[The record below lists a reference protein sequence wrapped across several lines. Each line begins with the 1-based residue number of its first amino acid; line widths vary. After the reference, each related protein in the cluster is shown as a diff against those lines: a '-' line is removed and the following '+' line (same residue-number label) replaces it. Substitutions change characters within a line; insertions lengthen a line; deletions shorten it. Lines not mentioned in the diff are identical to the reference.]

1 MASDYKKI
9 GGAWQGDKGISFK
22 LEGWPGYA
30 YLFPN
35 THKQPGDKK
44 PDFDICV
51 KESVMPDVAE
61 QYMSEYNKRQDGQQ
75 RNNTPSFPPSG
86 STSDI
91 DDLGPAF
98 PAEASGMD
106 DVPF

>member
-30 YLFPN
+30 YLFEN
-35 THKQPGDKK
+35 KHKIPGDKK

-51 KESVMPDVAE
+51 KASVMPEVAE
-61 QYMSEYNKRQDGQQ
+61 QYRSEYEKRQGGQCQ
-75 RNNTPSFPPSG
+75 EPAQTPAG
-86 STSDI
+86 NVRE
-91 DDLGPAF
+91 AF
-98 PAEASGMD
+98 EMD
-106 DVPF
+106 DSVPF

>member
-1 MASDYKKI
+1 MGSDYKKI

-35 THKQPGDKK
+35 KNKQPGDKK

-51 KESVMPDVAE
+51 KASVMPDVAA
-61 QYMSEYNKRQDGQQ
+61 QYMSDYDRRQMEQAQ
-75 RNNTPSFPPSG
+75 NF
-86 STSDI
+86 SD
-91 DDLGPAF
+91 DEDFGPAF
-98 PAEASGMD
+98 PSEASGMD
-106 DVPF
+106 DVPFS

>member
-30 YLFPN
+30 YLFVN

-51 KESVMPDVAE
+51 KESVMPDVAA
-61 QYMSEYNKRQDGQQ
+61 QYMSDYDRRQASQSDGQSDGQ
-75 RNNTPSFPPSG
+75 SQEPAQTPEG
-86 STSDI
+86 NVRA
-91 DDLGPAF
+91 AF
-98 PAEASGMD
+98 EMD
-106 DVPF
+106 SSVPF

>member
-9 GGAWQGDKGISFK
+9 GGAWQGDRGISFK

-35 THKQPGDKK
+35 KNKQPGDKK

-51 KESVMPDVAE
+51 KASVMPDVAA
-61 QYMSEYNKRQDGQQ
+61 QYMSEYDKRQASEGGGQSQ
-75 RNNTPSFPPSG
+75 EPVQTPAG
-86 STSDI
+86 NVRE
-91 DDLGPAF
+91 AF
-98 PAEASGMD
+98 EMD
-106 DVPF
+106 SSVPF

>member
-30 YLFPN
+30 YLFEN
-35 THKQPGDKK
+35 KHKTPGDKK

-51 KESVMPDVAE
+51 KASVMPEVAE
-61 QYMSEYNKRQDGQQ
+61 QYRSEYEKRQDSQGQ
-75 RNNTPSFPPSG
+75 NAPCA
-86 STSDI
+86 
-91 DDLGPAF
+91 DDADFGPAF
-98 PAEASGMD
+98 PASGSVSDMD
-106 DVPF
+106 DPPF

>member
-51 KESVMPDVAE
+51 KGSVMPDVAA
-61 QYMSEYNKRQDGQQ
+61 QYMSEYDKRQASQSDGQ
-75 RNNTPSFPPSG
+75 SG
-86 STSDI
+86 SQSH
-91 DDLGPAF
+91 GPVQTPVGNVREAF
-98 PAEASGMD
+98 EMD
-106 DVPF
+106 SEVPF

>member
-30 YLFPN
+30 YLFAN

-51 KESVMPDVAE
+51 KESVMPDVAA
-61 QYMSEYNKRQDGQQ
+61 QYMSEYDKRQASESTGQSQ
-75 RNNTPSFPPSG
+75 EPVQTPAG
-86 STSDI
+86 NVRA
-91 DDLGPAF
+91 AF
-98 PAEASGMD
+98 EMD
-106 DVPF
+106 SSVPF

>member
-1 MASDYKKI
+1 MGSDYKKI

-35 THKQPGDKK
+35 KNKQPGDKK

-51 KESVMPDVAE
+51 KESVMPDVAA
-61 QYMSEYNKRQDGQQ
+61 QYMSDYDRRQASQSDGQSQ
-75 RNNTPSFPPSG
+75 EPAQTPEG
-86 STSDI
+86 NVRA
-91 DDLGPAF
+91 AF
-98 PAEASGMD
+98 EMD
-106 DVPF
+106 SSVPF